1 VNVEGKTMNLD
12 LVFLA
17 IVIAASGIVAI
28 ALWDVKKIN

>member
-1 VNVEGKTMNLD
+1 MNLD